1 MEHKE
6 NEHHIKKL
14 QLLSDSGYEIKDGQP
29 DIIQWPVYNSTGE
42 VMGKISNLLFD
53 KEEQAIK
60 YMVLNLWENSWQP
73 EEREVLIPMTVAELD
88 KDRGHVILPNITAQQ
103 INVLPDYH
111 TGEDIASADSELY
124 GHPDHDEPGTG
135 DSPQNSSYSD
145 HIPYQIISRI
155 YQEENEAESAFRLLS
170 ENGFAESNLKVT
182 PYNPLNSI
190 TDLQGNTNTEFIGDG
205 SRDEY
210 ILSIAAIS
218 AEEVTLA
225 NQLINPDINS

>member
-1 MEHKE
+1 MEHQE

-14 QLLSDSGYEIKDGQP
+14 QMLSESGYEIKDGQP

-53 KEEQAIK
+53 KEEQAVK
-60 YMVLNLWENSWQP
+60 YIVLNLWENSWQP
-73 EEREVLIPMTVAELD
+73 EEREVLIPITVAQLD
-88 KDRGHVILPNITAQQ
+88 KDLGHVILPNITAQQ

-111 TGEDIASADSELY
+111 KGEDVASADSVLY
-124 GHPDHDEPGTG
+124 GHADQDESSTVTTEHSG
-135 DSPQNSSYSD
+135 SYSD
-145 HIPYQIISRI
+145 HIPYQIISRV
-155 YQEENEAESAFRLLS
+155 YQEENEAENAFSLLI
-170 ENGFAESNLKVT
+170 ENGFEESNLKVT

-210 ILSIAAIS
+210 ILSIAAVS

-225 NQLINPDINS
+225 QQLINPEING

>member
-6 NEHHIKKL
+6 NEHHIEKL
-14 QLLSDSGYEIKDGQP
+14 VQLSDSDYEIKDGQP

-53 KEEQAIK
+53 KDEQVVK
-60 YMVLNLWENSWQP
+60 YMVLNLWENTWQP
-73 EEREVLIPMTVAELD
+73 EEREVLIPMSVAELD
-88 KDRGHVILPNITAQQ
+88 KEKGHVILPNITAQQ

-111 TGEDIASADSELY
+111 KEEDIASADSELY
-124 GHPDHDEPGTG
+124 GHADADESTIYATKPSG
-135 DSPQNSSYSD
+135 SYSD
-145 HIPYQIISRI
+145 HIPYQIVSRI
-155 YQEENEAESAFRLLS
+155 YQEENEAENAFRLLV
-170 ENGFAESNLKVT
+170 ENGFAESALKVT

-210 ILSIAAIS
+210 ILSITAAT

-225 NQLINPDINS
+225 NQLINPDLN

>member
-6 NEHHIKKL
+6 NEHPIKNL
-14 QLLSDSGYEIKDGQP
+14 QQLSDSDYEIKDGQP
-29 DIIQWPVYNSTGE
+29 DIIQWPVFNSTGE

-53 KEEQAIK
+53 KEEQLVK
-60 YMVLNLWENSWQP
+60 YMVLNLWENTWQP

-88 KDRGHVILPNITAQQ
+88 KDKGHVILPNITAQQ
-103 INVLPDYH
+103 LNVLPDYH
-111 TGEDIASADSELY
+111 KGEDIASAGSELY
-124 GHPDHDEPGTG
+124 GHPDQEQSSTNASKQSG
-135 DSPQNSSYSD
+135 SYSD

-155 YQEENEAESAFRLLS
+155 YQEENEAENTFRLLI
-170 ENGFAESNLKVT
+170 ENGFAESALKVT

-210 ILSIAAIS
+210 ILSITAAS
-218 AEEVTLA
+218 PEEASRA
-225 NQLINPDINS
+225 NQLINPDLNT

>member
-1 MEHKE
+1 MEHRE

-29 DIIQWPVYNSTGE
+29 DIIQWPVFNSTGE

-53 KEEQAIK
+53 QEEQSVK

-73 EEREVLIPMTVAELD
+73 EEREVLIPMNVAELIED
-88 KDRGHVILPNITAQQ
+88 KGHVILPNITAQQ

-111 TGEDIASADSELY
+111 KGEDIASADSELY
-124 GHPDHDEPGTG
+124 GHSNQEESVTDASKSSG
-135 DSPQNSSYSD
+135 SYSD

-155 YQEENEAESAFRLLS
+155 YQEENEAESAFRLLM
-170 ENGFAESNLKVT
+170 ENGFEESNLKVT

-210 ILSIAAIS
+210 ILSIAAAS
-218 AEEVTLA
+218 AEEVILA
-225 NQLINPDINS
+225 NQLISADSNS

>member
-6 NEHHIKKL
+6 NEHHIEKL
-14 QLLSDSGYEIKDGQP
+14 VQLSDSDYEIKDGQP

-53 KEEQAIK
+53 KDEQVVK
-60 YMVLNLWENSWQP
+60 YMVLNLWENTWQP
-73 EEREVLIPMTVAELD
+73 EEREVLIPMSVAELD
-88 KDRGHVILPNITAQQ
+88 KEKGHVILPNITAQQ

-111 TGEDIASADSELY
+111 KGEDIASADSELY
-124 GHPDHDEPGTG
+124 GHADADESTIYATKPSG
-135 DSPQNSSYSD
+135 SYSD
-145 HIPYQIISRI
+145 HIPYQIVSRI
-155 YQEENEAESAFRLLS
+155 YQEENEAENAFRLLV
-170 ENGFAESNLKVT
+170 ENGFAESALKVT

-210 ILSIAAIS
+210 ILSITAAT

-225 NQLINPDINS
+225 NQLINPDLN